1 MTAFGQSMKT
11 SVRRANGEL
20 NLPKTTV
27 HRILKREKM
36 HPYRLQILHELFG
49 EDLAARRAFA
59 EEMLQVMENDDTILA
74 SSAPSQTRLCFA
86 KPQSLNIVL
95 QSNAS
100 SSCSLKM

>member
-1 MTAFGQSMKT
+1 MTAFGQSTKT

-49 EDLAARRAFA
+49 EDLAAHRAFA
-59 EEMLQVMENDDTILA
+59 EEMLQVMENDDTILHQLLFSDEA
-74 SSAPSQTRLCFA
+74 VFYQTT
-86 KPQSLNIVL
+86 I
-95 QSNAS
+95 
-100 SSCSLKM
+100 LKHCAAE